1 MSAVLRAC
9 CCLAWLLLR
18 CGEGLPEQ
26 LPDRRGADG
35 QRPDVDVDA
44 PSAGAEEPSDAFSFL
59 RELQA
64 FLGDAFPL
72 PPPGGEAVSLR
83 VQLPSLE
90 SLPSLALGPASS
102 ETLLEG
108 LLNSSSPTFFSF
120 PPLGAVPPPRRRGL
134 GGGRGGGGELALP
147 PSLLE
152 ELRRRLGT
160 LEQRVE
166 ALMGEVV
173 SVEEQKAVRSL
184 ERLKA
189 LSALPRGEVRPAGE
203 LQYRAFLLMLALQT
217 VTQAY
222 EIQRGLRA
230 ARAGQAS
237 ESNICRVQEHYM
249 QLETYVLSPC
259 RASIKKCTGVCS
271 FPLHNPTNHA
281 VVIFDQIQSGA
292 LLDGSVCCVPVAYD
306 SLRVLELMGDG
317 TTLSHVKEN
326 MFAKECGCR

>member
-1 MSAVLRAC
+1 MLAVLRAC

-26 LPDRRGADG
+26 PPDRPGADG
-35 QRPDVDVDA
+35 QRPDTDVDA
-44 PSAGAEEPSDAFSFL
+44 PSAGAEKPSDAFSFL

-64 FLGDAFPL
+64 FLGDVFPL
-72 PPPGGEAVSLR
+72 PPGEAVSLR
-83 VQLPSLE
+83 VQLPSLK

-102 ETLLEG
+102 ETLLVG

-120 PPLGAVPPPRRRGL
+120 PPLRSVRRL
-134 GGGRGGGGELALP
+134 GRGGELALP
-147 PSLLE
+147 PDLLE
-152 ELRRRLGT
+152 ELRRKLGT
-160 LEQRVE
+160 LEQQVE
-166 ALMGEVV
+166 VLMGEVAV
-173 SVEEQKAVRSL
+173 EQKAVRSL

-189 LSALPRGEVRPAGE
+189 LSALPREVRPAGE

-217 VTQAY
+217 VSQAY

-292 LLDGSVCCVPVAYD
+292 LLDSSVCCVPVAYD
-306 SLRVLELMGDG
+306 SLRVVELMDDG

>member
-1 MSAVLRAC
+1 MLAVVRAC

-26 LPDRRGADG
+26 LPDGRGADG
-35 QRPDVDVDA
+35 QRPDTDVDVDA

-64 FLGDAFPL
+64 FLGDAFP
-72 PPPGGEAVSLR
+72 PPPGEAVSSSR
-83 VQLPSLE
+83 VQLPSLS

-102 ETLLEG
+102 ETVLVG

-120 PPLGAVPPPRRRGL
+120 PPLGSVVVRRRL
-134 GGGRGGGGELALP
+134 GRGGELALP
-147 PSLLE
+147 PDLLE
-152 ELRRRLGT
+152 ELRRKLAT
-160 LEQRVE
+160 LEQQVE

-173 SVEEQKAVRSL
+173 AVEQKAVRSL

-189 LSALPRGEVRPAGE
+189 LSALPREARPAGE

-217 VTQAY
+217 VSQAY

-237 ESNICRVQEHYM
+237 GSNICRVQEHYM

-259 RASIKKCTGVCS
+259 RASIKKCTGVCR

-306 SLRVLELMGDG
+306 SLRVLELMDDG